1 MFRYLLIMCLVLS
14 VLAGCSSNEEYTHQ
28 ISGGP
33 TLSDDWI
40 NSAAVPI
47 KLQDSI
53 FNDLQFLKEEIGD
66 RRIVALGEQT
76 HEDGKT
82 FQLRARM
89 TEFLM
94 EEMGFEVV
102 LFEAGMFDVYHA
114 NNLIKSSGKISDLP
128 NSLYGFWRNA
138 IQHERLFEYW
148 QERLDNQKSLEFAG
162 FDTKLTSQYGRSQ
175 NNFTSQTKTLL
186 NDINSELLTHPS
198 AVKYFSIWSEIEQ
211 DMAKGG
217 IFSINF
223 DMEEEEKRTLLELS
237 TWVHDQVQKH
247 NAEWAQM
254 IKTVNE
260 SVVLYSDVSIYNAI
274 FNQSLILDHVN
285 NARDEC
291 MAENL
296 LFLLEEKYADK
307 KVILFGATYHFLR
320 NNSALIH
327 QPESQVPIEKST
339 IAVDILY
346 PQLKD
351 DLYVIGF
358 TSGSGYYGNVDVGE
372 QGDEVPTPV
381 ENSLEAQLLETDL
394 DNAFIS
400 QRHTKSAPEFWE
412 FGPHLNLF
420 YYDIGYAST
429 QWNTM
434 LDALVYIRNM
444 EPIYQRESD
453 D

>member
-1 MFRYLLIMCLVLS
+1 
-14 VLAGCSSNEEYTHQ
+14 
-28 ISGGP
+28 
-33 TLSDDWI
+33 
-40 NSAAVPI
+40 
-47 KLQDSI
+47 
-53 FNDLQFLKEEIGD
+53 
-66 RRIVALGEQT
+66 
-76 HEDGKT
+76 
-82 FQLRARM
+82 
-89 TEFLM
+89 
-94 EEMGFEVV
+94 
-102 LFEAGMFDVYHA
+102 
-114 NNLIKSSGKISDLP
+114 
-128 NSLYGFWRNA
+128 
-138 IQHERLFEYW
+138 
-148 QERLDNQKSLEFAG
+148 
-162 FDTKLTSQYGRSQ
+162 
-175 NNFTSQTKTLL
+175 L
-186 NDINSELLTHPS
+186 NGINSELLTHPS
-198 AVKYFSIWSEIEQ
+198 AVEYFSIWSEIEQ

-223 DMEEEEKRTLLELS
+223 DMEEGEKHTLLKLG

-247 NAEWAQM
+247 NPEWAQM

-274 FNQSLILDHVN
+274 FNQSLIVDHVN
-285 NARDEC
+285 NVRDEY

-339 IAVDILY
+339 IAVDIIY

-381 ENSLEAQLLETDL
+381 ENSLEAQLLKTDL
-394 DNAFIS
+394 DNVFIS
-400 QRHTKSAPEFWE
+400 LRHTKSAPEFWE

-420 YYDIGYAST
+420 YYDIGYASK
-429 QWNTM
+429 QWNNV
-434 LDALVYIRNM
+434 LDALVYIRDM
-444 EPIYQRESD
+444 EPIYERESD